1 MKDLVLVGGGHS
13 HVAVLRHFGMRP
25 APEVRIT
32 LLSRRVDTPY
42 SGMLPGLIAGHY
54 TYDEAH
60 IDLHR
65 LARFAGAGVV
75 FEEVTAI
82 DTARRL
88 VHCGRLTPVPY
99 DVLSI
104 NIGSTPNAMV
114 PGAADHAI
122 AVKPIDRFLPQWD
135 ALRDRVLADD
145 RPRTIAVVGGGAG
158 GVELLLSVQ
167 FRLRARLAAQG
178 RAADRLAFH
187 LFTSSDTILP
197 THNARVRATFDR
209 ILQARGVRVHTS
221 SEITQ
226 VTPGRLRVSAGVT
239 YEADDILWTTEA
251 RAASWIR
258 DSGLATDPEGFV
270 RVGATLESVSHPGIF
285 AAGDVASMIGRRLQK
300 SGVYAVRQ
308 GQALAPNLRRA
319 LTGRRLLPYTPQRQ
333 FLSLISTGD
342 RFAVASR
349 GPLAIKGGWV
359 WRWKDAIDRRFMR
372 RYQNLPGGPAEAGHY
387 VREQ

>member
-13 HVAVLRHFGMRP
+13 HVAVLRQFGMRP

-32 LLSRRVDTPY
+32 LISRRVDTPY

-60 IDLHR
+60 IDLQR

-82 DTARRL
+82 DPARRL
-88 VHCGRLTPVPY
+88 VHCGRLTPVSY

-114 PGAADHAI
+114 PGAAVHAI

-135 ALRDRVLADD
+135 ALRDRVLAEDK
-145 RPRTIAVVGGGAG
+145 PRTIAVVGGGAG

-167 FRLRARLAAQG
+167 FRLRALLAAQG

-187 LFTSSDTILP
+187 LFTSSNTILP
-197 THNARVRATFDR
+197 THNPRVRANFDR

-226 VTPGRLRVSAGVT
+226 VTPGRLRVSAGET
-239 YEADDILWTTEA
+239 YDADDILWTTEA

-258 DSGLATDPEGFV
+258 DSGVATDPEGFV
-270 RVGATLESVSHPGIF
+270 CVGATLESVSHPGIF
-285 AAGDVASMIGRRLQK
+285 AAGDVASMVGRRLQK

-308 GQALAPNLRRA
+308 GQALAPNLRRVLA
-319 LTGRRLLPYTPQRQ
+319 GRRLLPYTPQRQ

-349 GPLAIKGGWV
+349 GPLAFQGRWV

-372 RYQNLPGGPAEAGHY
+372 RYQNLPEGPAEAGHY

>member
-65 LARFAGAGVV
+65 LARFAGAGGI
-75 FEEVTAI
+75 FEEVTGI

-88 VHCGRLTPVPY
+88 VHCGSLTPVAY

-104 NIGSTPNAMV
+104 NIGSTPNATV
-114 PGAADHAI
+114 PGAAAHAI

-135 ALRDRVLADD
+135 ALRDRVVADD
-145 RPRTIAVVGGGAG
+145 KPRTIAVVGGGAG

-167 FRLRARLAAQG
+167 FRLRALLGAQG
-178 RAADRLAFH
+178 RPADRLAFH

-197 THNARVRATFDR
+197 THNARVRAAFER
-209 ILQARGVRVHTS
+209 ILKARGVRVHTA
-221 SEITQ
+221 SEITE
-226 VTPGRLRVSAGVT
+226 VTRGRLRLSTGST
-239 YEADDILWTTEA
+239 CGADEILWTTEA
-251 RAASWIR
+251 RAASWIPE
-258 DSGLATDPEGFV
+258 SGLATDPDG
-270 RVGATLESVSHPGIF
+270 
-285 AAGDVASMIGRRLQK
+285 
-300 SGVYAVRQ
+300 
-308 GQALAPNLRRA
+308 
-319 LTGRRLLPYTPQRQ
+319 
-333 FLSLISTGD
+333 
-342 RFAVASR
+342 
-349 GPLAIKGGWV
+349 
-359 WRWKDAIDRRFMR
+359 
-372 RYQNLPGGPAEAGHY
+372 
-387 VREQ
+387 